1 MIGKGTVL
9 DTLIAFDHVTCGYDD
24 KAALYDVT
32 LRILSG
38 QFVGLVGPSGSGK
51 TTLLRAI
58 MGLISPAQGNIEVL
72 GQTVRGRTPARVG
85 YVPQLETVDWNFPV
99 TVEEVVLMGRTM
111 RSGIWPW
118 PDRASRAKM
127 HTILQ
132 RLGIDELA
140 KRHIRMLSGGQQQRV
155 FLARALLSDPQL
167 LLLDEPTSNV
177 DVRTR
182 DEILHLLADL
192 NRDGIAIVLTT
203 HELNSVAT
211 HLPWVICLNKTV
223 IAQGRPNRVFTSE
236 VLSRTFNA
244 EMLVIKQGEMVL
256 VADKPHQFGDLV
268 SGDVTLEQITG
279 EKAPDVAL
287 PASNGRAPAHDQAHG
302 GTHD

>member
-1 MIGKGTVL
+1 MES
-9 DTLIAFDHVTCGYDD
+9 LITFDHVTCGYDD
-24 KAALYDVT
+24 KAVLDDVT
-32 LRILSG
+32 LQILPG

-58 MGLISPAQGNIEVL
+58 MGQVGIAQGALQVL
-72 GQTVRGRTPARVG
+72 GAPVRGHTPTGVG

-118 PDRASRAKM
+118 PNRESRERMQAV
-127 HTILQ
+127 LD
-132 RLGIDELA
+132 RLGIGQLA

-155 FLARALLSDPQL
+155 FLARALLSEPKL

-192 NRDGIAIVLTT
+192 NREGIAIVLTT

-211 HLPWVICLNKTV
+211 HLPWVICLNQTV
-223 IAQGRPNRVFTSE
+223 IAQGRPTNIFTSE

-244 EMLVIKQGEMVL
+244 EMLVIKQGDLML
-256 VADKPHQFGDLV
+256 VADKPHAFGELPV
-268 SGDVTLEQITG
+268 GITELEASIAASGANTLHPVDT
-279 EKAPDVAL
+279 L
-287 PASNGRAPAHDQAHG
+287 HS
-302 GTHD
+302 TTY

>member
-1 MIGKGTVL
+1 MEP
-9 DTLIAFDHVTCGYDD
+9 LINFDNVTCGYDD
-24 KAALYDVT
+24 KAVLEDVSF
-32 LRILSG
+32 RIMPG

-51 TTLLRAI
+51 TTLLRTI
-58 MGLISPAQGNIEVL
+58 MGLIRPAAGSVHML
-72 GQTVRGRTPARVG
+72 GQLVHGRSAARIG

-99 TVEEVVLMGRTM
+99 TVEQVVLMGRTM

-118 PDRASRAKM
+118 PNKETRARMA
-127 HTILQ
+127 TVLE
-132 RLGIDELA
+132 RLGIGELA

-155 FLARALLSDPQL
+155 FLARALLSEPDL

-177 DVRTR
+177 DIRTR

-192 NRDGIAIVLTT
+192 NRDGIAVLLTT

-223 IAQGRPNRVFTSE
+223 IAQGRPSGIFTSD

-244 EMLVIKQGEMVL
+244 EMMVIKQGDLLL
-256 VADKPHQFGDLV
+256 VADKPHRFDDLAK
-268 SGDVTLEQITG
+268 SSAGL
-279 EKAPDVAL
+279 PDVIAAPRLSKRNGNGLAL
-287 PASNGRAPAHDQAHG
+287 AASNQHD
-302 GTHD
+302 DY